1 MQQREHHRASSSS
14 SSSASTEV
22 AGAVAPAPTAA
33 GTWTASATM
42 LNADTQRVQIRDAS
56 QRLLSYSEVVALW
69 RDDPAF
75 AAFYSATLK
84 DSPFD
89 SFFWEIP
96 PTTQEQH
103 TATKLAFE
111 HVTVKAHG
119 FSPADPS
126 AFSEHLR
133 KCETSGAMV
142 TEFDSLGGD
151 AVLVAPC
158 ERGPRTQYA
167 HLGAFVREASAPQQ
181 AALWKA
187 VGHALKRALANR
199 GDSVATWLST
209 EGSGVPWLHIRLDSR
224 PKYYHHAAYRA
235 KPRE

>member
-1 MQQREHHRASSSS
+1 
-14 SSSASTEV
+14 
-22 AGAVAPAPTAA
+22 
-33 GTWTASATM
+33 
-42 LNADTQRVQIRDAS
+42 
-56 QRLLSYSEVVALW
+56 
-69 RDDPAF
+69 
-75 AAFYSATLK
+75 
-84 DSPFD
+84 
-89 SFFWEIP
+89 
-96 PTTQEQH
+96 
-103 TATKLAFE
+103 
-111 HVTVKAHG
+111 
-119 FSPADPS
+119 
-126 AFSEHLR
+126 
-133 KCETSGAMV
+133 MV